1 MPYVSYN
8 GGMYELLEIS
18 KSFTD
23 VNMDLLEYCFDQL
36 NTMFPDVGLEIIND
50 CIYAGI
56 GTTQEELDSL
66 SKAIENNFENWV
78 MQFEEGENNKS

>member
-23 VNMDLLEYCFDQL
+23 MNMDLLEYCFDQL
-36 NTMFPDVGLEIIND
+36 KTMFPDVGLEIIND

-56 GTTQEELDSL
+56 NTTQEELNAL
-66 SKAIENNFENWV
+66 SDAIRDNFRDWV
-78 MQFEEGENNKS
+78 MQFEGSSELKS

>member
-23 VNMDLLEYCFDQL
+23 MNMDLLEYCFDQL
-36 NTMFPDVGLEIIND
+36 KNMFPDVGLEIIND

-56 GTTQEELDSL
+56 GTTQEELNAL
-66 SKAIENNFENWV
+66 SDAIRDNFRDWV
-78 MQFEEGENNKS
+78 MQFEGSSELKS